1 MPKRPC
7 PTHKP
12 LRILLGHLA
21 PSTGVEAGDVLPV
34 RHHLR
39 ALHLH
44 RRQRQ
49 PYEELPNVYWQRR
62 TFQVFSC
69 PTIFYDF
76 FSALTFRISMPPLA
90 RLGLSSRDHFGA
102 RSEQCTTWPP
112 GTCSSQSRSSIGPS
126 SSLEEGRSWCQVIIE
141 NGHCIVCYLYATSHQ
156 IKKASLRRRE
166 NEEKKATTSPHRS
179 HSLLGSLRWSTKQI
193 TLIITLISF
202 HQVL

>member
-1 MPKRPC
+1 MEAWLSNMPKRPC

-76 FSALTFRISMPPLA
+76 FLRFDVSDFYANPGPTGLEFKGPLWSPFRAMYNL
-90 RLGLSSRDHFGA
+90 
-102 RSEQCTTWPP
+102 TTWNMFISVPLFYRAIFKFRRGQELMP
-112 GTCSSQSRSSIGPS
+112 GDYRKLT
-126 SSLEEGRSWCQVIIE
+126 L
-141 NGHCIVCYLYATSHQ
+141 HCMLPLCYITS
-156 IKKASLRRRE
+156 
-166 NEEKKATTSPHRS
+166 TTRH
-179 HSLLGSLRWSTKQI
+179 L
-193 TLIITLISF
+193 
-202 HQVL
+202 